1 MWLMSVSTCQM
12 KSIMLEG
19 MKRIFHLPHINNL
32 KVKLHQEDAANFG
45 FLKRKKKL
53 QMMDYGAHLL
63 LCYSAENFGLGV
75 GLQNSE

>member
-1 MWLMSVSTCQM
+1 MADVCVHLQM

-45 FLKRKKKL
+45 FLKRKKL
-53 QMMDYGAHLL
+53 QMMVNGAHLL
-63 LCYSAENFGLGV
+63 FC
-75 GLQNSE
+75 